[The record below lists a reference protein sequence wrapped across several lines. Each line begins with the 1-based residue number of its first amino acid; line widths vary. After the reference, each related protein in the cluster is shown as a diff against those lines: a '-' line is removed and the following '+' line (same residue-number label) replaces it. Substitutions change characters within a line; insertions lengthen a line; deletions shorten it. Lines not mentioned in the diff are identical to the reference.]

1 MSIDFCLLNTRSI
14 IHNELAIKDNV
25 VENDLDIFALTEKRL
40 KDVDNFSAAE
50 IVPSGCQ
57 YYQVPLKEFT

>member
-1 MSIDFCLLNTRSI
+1 MSIDFCLLTTRSI

-57 YYQVPLKEFT
+57 Y